1 VQSWRAESPRLGR
14 EVALLFGS
22 CLACSIVL
30 VIATRVDMDRP
41 EYDLAAGLGQLLLA
55 LVFAL
60 RNAASVAA
68 ALRPPLA
75 GCGLSVLAA
84 GALGFPV
91 VGAGLWLLSLLG
103 FQFLSYLESYRHHD
117 WPLWPAF
124 LVTAVLAPVAE
135 EVMFRG
141 VIQQALERLLR
152 PTEALVVQ
160 AALFSAL
167 HLSPAILL
175 THFAMGLLFGW
186 VFRQSRSLY
195 PGMALHALWNF
206 LVLCLELAG

>member
-1 VQSWRAESPRLGR
+1 M
-14 EVALLFGS
+14 ALLFGS
-22 CLACSIVL
+22 CLACSIAL
-30 VIATRVDMDRP
+30 VIVTRVDMDRP
-41 EYDLAAGLGQLLLA
+41 EYDVAAGLGQVLLA

-68 ALRPPLA
+68 ALRLPLA
-75 GCGLSVLAA
+75 GSGARVLAA

-103 FQFLSYLESYRHHD
+103 FQFLSYLEAYQLHD

-152 PTEALVVQ
+152 PGEALVVQ

-195 PGMALHALWNF
+195 PGMALHALWNL